1 MVAMAVAVF
10 LYSTCTHGLISGD
23 YCSDLSFIKCEVVSC
38 VASYGIVV
46 SSCSYK
52 MID

>member
-10 LYSTCTHGLISGD
+10 LYSTCTHGLISGN
-23 YCSDLSFIKCEVVSC
+23 YSDLSFIKCEVVSC
-38 VASYGIVV
+38 VASYGIMV
-46 SSCSYK
+46 SSYSYK